1 MRRISVIKLNF
12 DCKNIRSIK
21 LKRNTLSSGTDTK
34 DTIRPP
40 PNDFKD
46 HRTGIDKSKSFALA
60 GCGWL
65 TPFYFGMIEKMIEAG
80 YMSESSVIAGT
91 SGGSLGALVAVSGMQ
106 PRVGLKLMTEMSL
119 DKTFRNNI
127 DVGLKTFL
135 LSVLPDDIVKRS
147 NGKLH
152 VCVSKMWPNPTGSPD
167 IISNFTS
174 KKDVVD
180 TVAAS
185 CFIPLYS
192 APGSFL
198 TKIANRPEEN
208 FIDGGVFGYMPPI
221 GDIRVSPFT
230 SSMLRRPPSI
240 WLKESAF
247 SMPRLLSWVLTPA
260 PPDVLDQ
267 LYLEGYKAAEEW
279 IALEEEK
286 IAAGSSKT
294 R

>member
-1 MRRISVIKLNF
+1 MKRISVIRLNF
-12 DCKNIRSIK
+12 DSKNVRIK
-21 LKRNTLSSGTDTK
+21 LCRNSSSSSTDIKGT
-34 DTIRPP
+34 INPS

-46 HRTGIDKSKSFALA
+46 QRILIDKSRSFALA

-65 TPFYFGMIEKMIEAG
+65 TPFYFGMIEKMKEAG
-80 YMSESSVIAGT
+80 YMTESSIIAGT

-127 DVGLKTFL
+127 DLGLKTFL
-135 LSVLPDDIVKRS
+135 ISVLPDDIVKRS

-167 IISNFTS
+167 IISNFKS

-198 TKIANRPEEN
+198 TKISNRPEEN

-240 WLKESAF
+240 WLKDSSF

-260 PPDVLDQ
+260 PPDVLEH
-267 LYLEGYKAAEEW
+267 LYSEGYKAAEEW

-286 IAAGSSKT
+286 IAAGTSKT

>member
-80 YMSESSVIAGT
+80 YMTESSVIAGT